1 MYTSEQLKWAE
12 TLFNYLTVSDPIEP
26 ADIIIGFGHF
36 DMAIPEKCYQL
47 YKQGYGKKI
56 LFNGGV
62 GSGSG
67 SFTRPEAIEFE
78 EYIKQKD
85 HRVLKDVLVEPDSTN
100 TGENVMFSI
109 RVMAEESPDFNFSN
123 QIHSAILITNSFRQR
138 RVALTMRKHLPH
150 VKVYNAVPATTMQK
164 EIELFGKEN
173 QDIIPQMP
181 AELDR
186 ILLYPAKGFI
196 VADEVPDKVVS
207 ASHALKQSLQQMGIP
222 VLQIK

>member
-1 MYTSEQLKWAE
+1 
-12 TLFNYLTVSDPIEP
+12 
-26 ADIIIGFGHF
+26 
-36 DMAIPEKCYQL
+36 
-47 YKQGYGKKI
+47 
-56 LFNGGV
+56 
-62 GSGSG
+62 
-67 SFTRPEAIEFE
+67 
-78 EYIKQKD
+78 
-85 HRVLKDVLVEPDSTN
+85 
-100 TGENVMFSI
+100 
-109 RVMAEESPDFNFSN
+109 
-123 QIHSAILITNSFRQR
+123 
-138 RVALTMRKHLPH
+138 
-150 VKVYNAVPATTMQK
+150 MQK

>member
-1 MYTSEQLKWAE
+1 
-12 TLFNYLTVSDPIEP
+12 
-26 ADIIIGFGHF
+26 
-36 DMAIPEKCYQL
+36 
-47 YKQGYGKKI
+47 
-56 LFNGGV
+56 
-62 GSGSG
+62 
-67 SFTRPEAIEFE
+67 
-78 EYIKQKD
+78 
-85 HRVLKDVLVEPDSTN
+85 VLVEPDSTN

-164 EIELFGKEN
+164 ETELFGKEN

-196 VADEVPDKVVS
+196 VADEVPDKVAS